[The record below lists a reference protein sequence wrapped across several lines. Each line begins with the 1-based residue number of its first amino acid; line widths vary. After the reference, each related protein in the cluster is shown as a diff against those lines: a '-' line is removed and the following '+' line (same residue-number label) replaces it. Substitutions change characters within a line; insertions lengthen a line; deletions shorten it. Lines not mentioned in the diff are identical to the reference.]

1 MVTINPTNGQLVLI
15 GRITIME
22 HACYC
27 MKNVLFNDT
36 LPRKRFQHVITVSI
50 RRFAATNVFND
61 LKHPS

>member
-1 MVTINPTNGQLVLI
+1 
-15 GRITIME
+15 ME